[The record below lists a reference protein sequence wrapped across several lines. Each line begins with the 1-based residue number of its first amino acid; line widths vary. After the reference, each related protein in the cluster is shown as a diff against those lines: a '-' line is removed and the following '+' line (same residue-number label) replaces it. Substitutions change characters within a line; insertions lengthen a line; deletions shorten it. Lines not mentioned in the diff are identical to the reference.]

1 LLYAMHPMY
10 MMARTKETT
19 GPQELAKNIMVFKK
33 FSLGTSNDLSSDNM
47 NIFFW
52 NGNIQAY

>member
-1 LLYAMHPMY
+1 
-10 MMARTKETT
+10 
-19 GPQELAKNIMVFKK
+19 MVFKK

>member
-1 LLYAMHPMY
+1 MHPMY

-47 NIFFW
+47 NIFF
-52 NGNIQAY
+52 